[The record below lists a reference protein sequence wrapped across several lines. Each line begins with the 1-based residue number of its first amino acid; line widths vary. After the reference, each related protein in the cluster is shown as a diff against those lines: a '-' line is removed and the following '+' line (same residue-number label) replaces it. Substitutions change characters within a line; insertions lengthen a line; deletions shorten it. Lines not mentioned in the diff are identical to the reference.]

1 MRTPGI
7 TGIELGPDYCVL
19 VKAGRDGSK
28 TTIAASRTL
37 AVSGGVSSEPGRF
50 VDELRRAREDETL
63 PPLARVVAWA
73 APADSSGPQQLS
85 DVAPL
90 RAAGFEI
97 DAIVSPAQALA
108 RLVNARRIDSSR
120 NAVAAVSLN
129 RHGVAITIVSRG
141 DAVSSRVFEWPL
153 GRPFTGARDELLDR
167 YLVVSQVAPHLQHL
181 IDLVRPVYG
190 ATVTSVLVCGNLPN
204 LRSLS
209 MLFVAELDIEV
220 ETLDSEDLV
229 ASADAFGDVA
239 VASLQ
244 LASAASLPG
253 GQPFQE
259 PPAVEKPNRTT
270 LSTPLRHTSVA
281 AAFVLAGVWA
291 LLEVGGFSPATP
303 LFPDGIAL
311 AAATSASAPASA
323 SASIPPVPNLR
334 PEATM
339 GRVAEEAPPP
349 VITPRASRPAAAPAA
364 PAPEEAPPLPS
375 VDGIMIGGDR
385 RLAVIGGK
393 IVAPGDAVGVRTLV
407 RIDKSGVVLREPSGR
422 EVYVAIRTRR

>member
-1 MRTPGI
+1 MRPPGI
-7 TGIELGPDYCVL
+7 TGIELGPEYCVL
-19 VKAGRDGSK
+19 VRSGRDGSK

-37 AVSGGVSSEPGRF
+37 TVPAGASSEPGTF
-50 VDELRRAREDETL
+50 VEELRKARQDETL
-63 PPLARVVAWA
+63 PSLARVVAWA
-73 APADSSGPQQLS
+73 APADGADLRQPP

-108 RLVNARRIDSSR
+108 RLVTARKVDSSR

-129 RHGVAITIVSRG
+129 THGVAIAIVSRG

-153 GRPFTGARDELLDR
+153 GRPFTGVRDELLDR

-220 ETLDSEDLV
+220 ETLDSADLL
-229 ASADAFGDVA
+229 ASGDAFGDVS
-239 VASLQ
+239 VPSLQ
-244 LASAASLPG
+244 LASAASFP
-253 GQPFQE
+253 GQPVQE
-259 PPAVEKPNRTT
+259 SPALERPDRSSP
-270 LSTPLRHTSVA
+270 STPLRNSSVA
-281 AAFVLAGVWA
+281 AAFALAGAWA
-291 LLEVGGFSPATP
+291 VLQLGGFSPATP
-303 LFPDGIAL
+303 FFPGGIAL
-311 AAATSASAPASA
+311 AASAPAPA
-323 SASIPPVPNLR
+323 AIPPVPNLR

-339 GRVAEEAPPP
+339 GRVSEETPAP

-364 PAPEEAPPLPS
+364 PAPAELPPLPS
-375 VDGIMIGGDR
+375 VDGIMIGGNR
-385 RLAVIGGK
+385 RLAIVGGN
-393 IVAPGDAVGVRTLV
+393 IVGPGDTVGVRTLV

-422 EVYVAIRTRR
+422 EVYLAIRTRR